1 MRTHWLSSVKLL
13 ITYGDAMKVIT
24 AYTHKGGTGKTT
36 ILFMI
41 ANAIAARNETALLI
55 DCDDHRSFE
64 EYRNLSR
71 RDGVDWWDE
80 GLEVRYMNFESTPV
94 LHLEENLIAADES
107 GKYDYCLLNL
117 QGSDHPFNR
126 HVLRYAELTLLP
138 FAPAA
143 LDGRLLPRAVNV
155 LRELS
160 QSSEIGDVRVIFNKM
175 RSQMSTSQTAEIE
188 HALDVFSTMRTS
200 IKELVVLRD
209 LVNVG
214 LLTKTIANPMPEVSG
229 FDPLRVHLFKQALEM
244 CQELMTEIN
253 EVIDKTATK
262 EALA

>member
-1 MRTHWLSSVKLL
+1 
-13 ITYGDAMKVIT
+13 MKVIT

-41 ANAIAARNETALLI
+41 ANAIAARNQSALLI

-64 EYRNLSR
+64 EYKILSR
-71 RDGVDWWDE
+71 REGVDWWSSQFD
-80 GLEVRYMNFESTPV
+80 VRYMNFEATPV
-94 LHLEENLIAADES
+94 LQLEEALIEADES
-107 GKYDYCLLNL
+107 GHYDYCLLNL

-155 LRELS
+155 LKELS
-160 QSSEIGDVRVIFNKM
+160 QNSEIGDVRVIFNKM
-175 RSQMSTSQTAEIE
+175 SGKLSTSQTAEIQY
-188 HALDVFSTMRTS
+188 ALDVFPTMRTE

-209 LVNVG
+209 LLNVG
-214 LLTKTIANPMPEVSG
+214 LLHKTINDPKPELSG
-229 FDPLRVHLFKQALEM
+229 FDGLRVRLFKQALDM
-244 CQELMTEIN
+244 CMELMGEIDEILEKTSTE
-253 EVIDKTATK
+253 EVRA
-262 EALA
+262 